1 MRKLLIF
8 SVGLLFIFPLAL
20 IAMIS
25 LAIEDQPRIDRKVI
39 LTPDHIGRAKQIVD
53 AHRYWVRPG
62 MLAAARITPADAD
75 LAANYLAH
83 QLLKGSAQVTLADRS
98 AVIRLS
104 LPLSETPL
112 HEYLIPYL
120 NLDLNPYLN
129 VRASLVETNGLPQL
143 RSVQIGKLSLPD
155 MLTDILVPQLLHWL
169 RKSPEYRVGLDSLRL
184 VKVSRNELRVVYRWK
199 GGFSREMRASII
211 GEQERERL
219 LYYQSLLAANS
230 KKGAAAVSLAE
241 VLSPLVQAALGR
253 SASGDA
259 LAENRAVILVVT
271 SHALGISLER
281 VLPGKIP
288 WPRPVPQ
295 TVTLDGRAD
304 FAKHFMV
311 SAALAAYADTALA
324 DAIGLY
330 KEIEDSR
337 HGSGFSFNDL
347 AADRAGTKFGE
358 KAVANKASAMQ
369 LQYRIVPGLKDGD
382 LMPPWADLPEFMP
395 EAEFKR
401 RFGGIDAPAYEE
413 MMQKIEQRV
422 AALGVLQ

>member
-20 IAMIS
+20 IALIP
-25 LAIEDQPRIDRKVI
+25 LVIEDQPRVDRKVI
-39 LTPDHIGRAKQIVD
+39 LTSEHIGRAKRIVD

-62 MLAAARITPADAD
+62 MLAVARITPADAD

-83 QLLKGSAQVTLADRS
+83 RLLKGSAQVTLADRS

-104 LPLSETPL
+104 LPLSETPF
-112 HEYLIPYL
+112 HEYLASYL
-120 NLDLNPYLN
+120 SPDLNPYLN
-129 VRASLVETNGLPQL
+129 VRASLIETNGLPQL

-155 MLTDILVPQLLHWL
+155 ALTDILLPQLLHWL
-169 RKSPEYRVGLDSLRL
+169 RKSPEYRAGLDSLRM
-184 VKVSRNELRVVYRWK
+184 VKVSRNELSVVYRWK

-211 GEQERERL
+211 GEQEHKRL
-219 LYYQSLLAANS
+219 LHYQSLLAANS
-230 KKGAAAVSLAE
+230 KKGASAVSLAE
-241 VLSPLVQAALGR
+241 LLSPLVQAALER
-253 SASGDA
+253 STNGDA
-259 LAENRAVILVVT
+259 LAENRAVILVAT
-271 SHALGISLER
+271 SHALGISLEK

-288 WPRPVPQ
+288 WPRPAPQ

-347 AADRAGTKFGE
+347 AADRAGTIFGE
-358 KAVANKASAMQ
+358 KAVADKASAMQ
-369 LQYRIVPGLKDGD
+369 LQYRIVSGLADGD

-422 AALGVLQ
+422 ADLSVLR